1 MMIENR
7 GLKNGKQLQALVEKR
22 TDRRSEGWWRDSW
35 RLAGNCPQIQN
46 CPVHRLPIAHNQTH
60 RLPIANN
67 QTSRL
72 PIANF
77 PQQPPQTNHW
87 PPFLLQTC
95 LQSSKSDLSDLH
107 SIYGRGKNNQETW
120 FQGFFPSRPGK
131 TEQYQQILVREDL
144 QSTDHTMK
152 GIIWS

>member
-46 CPVHRLPIAHNQTH
+46 CPVHRLPIAHNQTN
-60 RLPIANN
+60 RLP
-67 QTSRL
+67 L
-72 PIANF
+72 ANF